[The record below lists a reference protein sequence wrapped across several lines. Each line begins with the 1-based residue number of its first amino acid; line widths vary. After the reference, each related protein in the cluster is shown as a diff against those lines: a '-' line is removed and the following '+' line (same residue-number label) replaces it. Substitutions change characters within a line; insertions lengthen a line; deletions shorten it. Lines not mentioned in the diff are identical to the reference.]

1 MKFMSVAVFTIIL
14 SLLGPRFSVEAKPGE
29 SICSNIKYFL
39 LNTVT
44 SEMCN
49 QQPSMDGMP
58 QDSAACMAFM
68 PTWTYDASKNACSEF
83 IFGGCGGNSNQFSS
97 KNECEKACKD

>member
-1 MKFMSVAVFTIIL
+1 MKFLGVAVITIML
-14 SLLGPRFSVEAKPGE
+14 SLLGTRLLVQAKP
-29 SICSNIKYFL
+29 
-39 LNTVT
+39 
-44 SEMCN
+44 EMCN

-68 PTWTYDASKNACSEF
+68 PTWTYDASKNSCSEF
-83 IFGGCGGNSNQFSS
+83 IYGGCGGNSNQFSS